1 MHLICFSCRLCLNS
15 QKWSSK
21 LLLWSYNNSK
31 KGTSSY
37 ERRMLHCAK
46 ALSRE
51 GDLDHAEC
59 IYSSF
64 VTSATFWKPW
74 IIFKSRI
81 SQIVT
86 EDLGCG
92 REQYFTHICSLLL
105 WKKQRKIKV
114 GKKKI
119 FNLLWWSDLYVLG
132 LFFVFM
138 FLIFFLRHEK
148 ASMFSCQ
155 CQRCIFKRSY
165 LHGKAG
171 TPTPWHWSCSWF
183 KKERG
188 GGRCRNASRFTESQ
202 TPTVTLL

>member
-46 ALSRE
+46 ALSHE

-59 IYSSF
+59 IYSSC

-105 WKKQRKIKV
+105 WKKNKQRKIKV
-114 GKKKI
+114 GKKRFLI
-119 FNLLWWSDLYVLG
+119 FCDDLTFMFWDFFCLYVLNF
-132 LFFVFM
+132 LFTSWESIYVFLSVSKM
-138 FLIFFLRHEK
+138 HF
-148 ASMFSCQ
+148 
-155 CQRCIFKRSY
+155 
-165 LHGKAG
+165 
-171 TPTPWHWSCSWF
+171 
-183 KKERG
+183 
-188 GGRCRNASRFTESQ
+188 
-202 TPTVTLL
+202 